1 MLYERP
7 ASAGLCQGLKY
18 CKSAASILDNVAS
31 LPKPEHSVF
40 WGYFR
45 TLPSITSGK
54 RIACSHDLQGC
65 FQVPVWAH
73 PTGWREKHSVV
84 QGTDSFAAP
93 TQIPAFSYL
102 PKVVKEAF

>member
-1 MLYERP
+1 
-7 ASAGLCQGLKY
+7 LKY
-18 CKSAASILDNVAS
+18 CKSVASILDNIAS

-40 WGYFR
+40 CGYFR
-45 TLPSITSGK
+45 TLLSITSGK

-65 FQVPVWAH
+65 FQAPVWAH
-73 PTGWREKHSVV
+73 PTGWQEKHSVV